1 MADPFAPFPA
11 VGGEPVSSN
20 DMRYPLIPWA
30 ESLLGVPFND
40 PASPIIGAFGQLV
53 AQEETPIV
61 TIDFPYNINTA
72 YVTTATANGG
82 TVTQADSQAVLQ
94 TSAAANGSASID
106 SIIAARYLPGQGKII
121 RFTAIFTP
129 GVADSIQIQ
138 GAGDDDDG
146 YFFGYQGT
154 VFGIFRRQNGSD
166 FFVAQA
172 DWNTDTFDGSGD
184 AGNPSGALLDQTKGN
199 VYQIKYQWLGYGAI
213 RYYIE
218 DPLTGVVSQVHVIQY
233 ANANIIPSVF
243 NPSFQLHAEVENLGN
258 TSNITLITASMG
270 LYSEG
275 PVDVSGARF
284 STGNRKTGIT
294 TETNIFTLQ
303 NKTTFQ
309 SKTNRGRMHFDSVG
323 SAIGNAIDS
332 QYRLVLNATLG
343 GSPVFNDIS
352 VNQSIAAVDVAGTT
366 VTGGREIR
374 RGPSTGNFQQH
385 EDISTLEIRLNPGDT
400 LTFAASSFGTAVIP
414 NLTASWRE
422 EL

>member
-11 VGGEPVSSN
+11 VGGEPFSSN

-30 ESLLGVPFND
+30 ESLLAAPFAPD
-40 PASPIIGAFGQLV
+40 SAFIGAFGQLV

-72 YVTTATANGG
+72 YVTPTTANGG
-82 TVTQADSQAVLQ
+82 TVTQADSQAILQ
-94 TSAAANGSASID
+94 TSAAANGSAVLN

-129 GVADSIQIQ
+129 GVANATQII
-138 GAGDDDDG
+138 GAGDDNDG
-146 YFFGYQGT
+146 YFFGYQGAT
-154 VFGIFRRQNGSD
+154 FGLFRRQNGTD
-166 FFVAQA
+166 FFTAQA

-199 VYQIKYQWLGYGAI
+199 VFQIKYQWLGYGAI

-218 DPLTGVVSQVHVIQY
+218 DNATGVVTQVHVIKY
-233 ANANIIPSVF
+233 TNLNIIPSVF
-243 NPSFQLHAEVENLGN
+243 NPSFQLHAQVINSGN

-294 TETNIFTLQ
+294 TETNIFTIQ

-309 SKTNRGRMHFDSVG
+309 SKTNRGRIHFDSIG
-323 SAIGNAIDS
+323 SSISGAADA
-332 QYRLVLNATLG
+332 QYRIVLNATLG
-343 GSPVFNDIS
+343 GTPSFTDIA

-366 VTGGREIR
+366 VTGGTEWR
-374 RGPSTGNFQQH
+374 RGPSAGNFQLA
-385 EDISTLEIRLNPGDT
+385 EDLSTLEMRLNPGDT
-400 LTFAASSFGTAVIP
+400 LTFAGTSFGAAVAP